1 MTRVAGALFFF
12 TASTF
17 FKGDCTGKETDP
29 GNRIADEFYLGGAIS
44 KKGGVPFV
52 FVAALVFI
60 SGPVGTCGL
69 YPVIVH

>member
-1 MTRVAGALFFF
+1 MTMVAGTLYIY

-29 GNRIADEFYLGGAIS
+29 GCHVADEMSLGGAIS
-44 KKGGVPFV
+44 KKGGVSFV
-52 FVAALVFI
+52 FAAALVFI
-60 SGPVGTCGL
+60 SGRVGTCGL